1 MIQVVCAVILR
12 DEKVLIAQRSEK
24 MKLPL
29 KWEFPG
35 GKLKQG
41 ENEKQAIIREI
52 KEELDIE
59 ILPIKRISSNIHDY
73 GLFNIKLIAYL
84 CDYVSGEIKLLE
96 HKDFKFL
103 DFENLMDYD
112 LAEADIPFIKNLKE
126 LLND

>member
-73 GLFNIKLIAYL
+73 GLFKIKLIAYL